1 MTQAKTLASSM
12 QKFCSQDEAL
22 KRNTLS
28 EVALGQRN
36 CELYNQMQLSYQQKT
51 LNFLQITLSIEIL
64 SVRSLFLV

>member
-1 MTQAKTLASSM
+1 M

-51 LNFLQITLSIEIL
+51 LNFPQITLSKEIL
-64 SVRSLFLV
+64 SVKSLFLL